1 MTLTSD
7 LGYYAIDG
15 KNALIINDDSVN
27 SIEQGI
33 YRILSLSKEQ
43 ISSMKQ
49 IARITGETK
58 FDYRAYLKESNLFL
72 NKIR

>member
-1 MTLTSD
+1 M
-7 LGYYAIDG
+7 
-15 KNALIINDDSVN
+15 N